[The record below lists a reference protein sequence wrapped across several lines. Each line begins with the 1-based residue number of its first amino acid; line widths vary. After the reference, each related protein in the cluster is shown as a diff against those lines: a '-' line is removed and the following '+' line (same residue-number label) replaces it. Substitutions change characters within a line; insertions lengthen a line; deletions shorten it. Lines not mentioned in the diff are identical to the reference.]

1 MANCSYSIFVN
12 KFFLLYI
19 DSLYF
24 HYAFQ
29 NFPFF
34 CHSLYNRKILHK
46 TLIEFYTDFK
56 KCIKYQKHYY
66 KSVTYLKFQPHFSN
80 FPISYFHDKSA
91 EYDTSPVH
99 KSNHVHKAFVNT
111 FERIVTYL
119 STPDFINPNLPS
131 AEKAL
136 FRSSDVRKKP
146 QDFVTVSGKMRTG
159 RGQLSDPFHR
169 LSVSEVGVHRYLYGG
184 VSWGSLMRI

>member
-1 MANCSYSIFVN
+1 M
-12 KFFLLYI
+12 YI

-56 KCIKYQKHYY
+56 KRTKYQKHYY

-91 EYDTSPVH
+91 ESTTRLRYT
-99 KSNHVHKAFVNT
+99 KATTYIKHSWTHSSESWPIYRRRISLIRICRARKRLCFDRPT
-111 FERIVTYL
+111 FER
-119 STPDFINPNLPS
+119 NPKISLPCPGKCERV
-131 AEKAL
+131 AANCRTR
-136 FRSSDVRKKP
+136 F
-146 QDFVTVSGKMRTG
+146 TV
-159 RGQLSDPFHR
+159 
-169 LSVSEVGVHRYLYGG
+169 
-184 VSWGSLMRI
+184 